1 MSEATPNGGARIGY
15 VVKVY
20 PRYSETFIVNEILA
34 HEAAGLSIDIFSL
47 RPPRDTHFQDAISR
61 VRAPVT
67 YLPDGAVKIDG
78 FWKALMD
85 AESMPGFRAGLDA
98 ARAAGSDDVLA
109 ALFLAREVRLRHIN
123 HLHAHFASGAAS
135 VARIAAAFA
144 GVTYTLT
151 AHAKDIFHESVRDD
165 DLERKLRDA
174 AATIT
179 VSDYNVGYLKKRFG
193 PAASRLM
200 RIYNGLDLDRFAY
213 GAPRDDRSRRI
224 AAVGRLVEKKGFATL
239 VEACALMRGPASKFV
254 CEIIGTGEQEGEL
267 RAQIERL
274 GLDGSVLLRG
284 PQPQTEVIEAIRTAA
299 ALAVPCVEAA
309 DGNRDGLPTVILE
322 AMAVGTPCVAT
333 DVTGIPEVVEDGNT
347 GLMVRQRDAAGLAAA
362 LERLLEDPPL
372 RVRLAAA
379 ARRRVEAGFDGRQT
393 TAVLREVFEHC
404 IAGHAAREVVS
415 CESPTYPPMPESPYS
430 EARAVRYTCRR

>member
-1 MSEATPNGGARIGY
+1 MSGIASNDSTRVGY
-15 VVKVY
+15 VLKVY

-34 HEAAGLSIDIFSL
+34 HEAAGLSIHIFSL

-67 YLPDGAVKIDG
+67 YLPDGAVKMEG
-78 FWKALMD
+78 FWSALLE
-85 AESMPGFRAGLDA
+85 AESMPGFRAGIE
-98 ARAAGSDDVLA
+98 AGRSAPADEVLA
-109 ALFLAREVRLRHIN
+109 ALLLAREVRHRRLD

-213 GAPRDDRSRRI
+213 GAPDDRSRRI

-239 VEACALMRGPASKFV
+239 VEACALMRGGGVGFV

-274 GLDGSVLLRG
+274 GLDASVLLRG

-333 DVTGIPEVVEDGNT
+333 DVTGIPEVVEDGIT

-430 EARAVRYTCRR
+430 EARAVRYTFRR